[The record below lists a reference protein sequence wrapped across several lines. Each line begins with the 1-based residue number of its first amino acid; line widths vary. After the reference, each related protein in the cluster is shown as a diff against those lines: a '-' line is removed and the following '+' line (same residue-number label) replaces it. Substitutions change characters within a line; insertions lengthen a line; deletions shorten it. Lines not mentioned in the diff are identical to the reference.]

1 MISKHLLISIFLVTS
16 LFAGSKTKRDKG
28 KSDSEPTSGD
38 ANDIVDKSK
47 WKNREEKLGEE
58 GEQKDV
64 ADKPGK
70 QEAAADTAGEKNDAA
85 NTGGQE
91 DAANTGEHEAAADTA
106 EEFTEGGNET
116 PKVNRLIENADES
129 GGEAEHLE
137 VKSEG
142 EDQKSGEEKP
152 RGAEEEEEAE
162 DDQVSDHSEEVR
174 SDKDEGEEGDP
185 KEESASETELHN
197 AGEEVA
203 EELNDEEEG
212 EGEPKEEPA
221 NEAELPKDGETVEE
235 EPKGE
240 PADDAELHKDGEAV
254 VEEPKVENV
263 GSDADEIFSSGA
275 EAVENVFIGEEV
287 DASVSSAVE
296 NPSSPA
302 EPIEDAPQTPHE
314 DKDPR
319 YHYSSAENGF
329 KGFKNRDQIEVDL
342 KKNGEWRKATISNLE
357 NAKKG
362 TLVIRWD
369 NSKKV
374 DSINVKTQSIIRKRI

>member
-1 MISKHLLISIFLVTS
+1 MLCNNLRKIMMISKHLLISIFLVTS

-28 KSDSEPTSGD
+28 KSDSTPTSGD
-38 ANDIVDKSK
+38 AKDIV
-47 WKNREEKLGEE
+47 REEKLGKEAE
-58 GEQKDV
+58 EQKDV
-64 ADKPGK
+64 ADEVGK
-70 QEAAADTAGEKNDAA
+70 QQDAADKENDAADTAGEPKDAA
-85 NTGGQE
+85 DEVGEPKDAAGKAGEHE
-91 DAANTGEHEAAADTA
+91 DAADEEGE
-106 EEFTEGGNET
+106 FNEGGNET
-116 PKVNRLIENADES
+116 PKVNRLIESADES

-142 EDQKSGEEKP
+142 EDQESGKEEP

-162 DDQVSDHSEEVR
+162 DDQVSDHPEEVR
-174 SDKDEGEEGDP
+174 PDEEEGEEGDP

-203 EELNDEEEG
+203 EEPNDQEEG

-221 NEAELPKDGETVEE
+221 NEAEHN
-235 EPKGE
+235 KG
-240 PADDAELHKDGEAV
+240 GEAV
-254 VEEPKVENV
+254 VEQPKVENV
-263 GSDADEIFSSGA
+263 DSDADEIFSSGA
-275 EAVENVFIGEEV
+275 EAVENVDIGEEV

-314 DKDPR
+314 DKDPS

-329 KGFKNRDQIEVDL
+329 KGFKNRDQIEVDF